1 MDHASGSVSGS
12 HESSQGKN
20 GLSVV
25 AQTSVCKESW
35 CYPRCC
41 ESRWSHNS
49 LFKILPND
57 MLYVLVILCTVAR
70 DAAAFGLRHLAL
82 NRSHMAAFGQQC
94 VLRAV
99 SGACTA
105 APTGLAPSWHLVAGG
120 TSGMTEALVAL
131 HCIGLHWLHCIALA
145 CIGCIALHSC
155 NALACLGHPNCFFY
169 FLEPCFGSEIQLR

>member
-1 MDHASGSVSGS
+1 MDHASGSVTGS
-12 HESSQGKN
+12 EESSQGKN

-41 ESRWSHNS
+41 ESCWSHNS

-70 DAAAFGLRHLAL
+70 DAAAFGLRRRAL

-99 SGACTA
+99 SGACTTA

-120 TSGMTEALVAL
+120 TSGMTEA
-131 HCIGLHWLHCIALA
+131 CIALHWL
-145 CIGCIALHSC
+145 CIGCIALHSIAFLHC
-155 NALACLGHPNCFFY
+155 VGLLGTTTLMFFLL
-169 FLEPCFGSEIQLR
+169 FRTLFWFGNTIEVTVKKR